1 MRARRPDLSRETW
14 LELFEIWFERHLGS
28 IRNRHAEAHARVTAF
43 IAQAAGTLP
52 PGDPFVCP
60 CGEVIYGWSQ
70 EMDRLHAE
78 HIYRAQFDR
87 PQR

>member
-1 MRARRPDLSRETW
+1 
-14 LELFEIWFERHLGS
+14 
-28 IRNRHAEAHARVTAF
+28 
-43 IAQAAGTLP
+43 
-52 PGDPFVCP
+52 VCP

-70 EMDRLHAE
+70 EMERLHAE